1 MLLPMNLPVRPA
13 ALGAQLA
20 DLLRAR
26 IVLGELETGM
36 HLVED
41 QLAAQHDV
49 SRGPVRDAL
58 RILQAEGLVEP
69 RRRGFHVRGI
79 STHDI
84 DELYEV
90 REALEQLACRL
101 AITQRA
107 NLGECRTRLTEMF
120 AAADRGDAQ
129 AFAASDLAFH
139 ERFYVVSGNH
149 RLANIWAQ
157 LQPTFAALVEVTT
170 AQDGD
175 LHPAA
180 KDHETLLKLAEAG
193 DVDGY
198 SSQLT
203 QHLAGSRR
211 RMLQALQ
218 TRRSAQSSS

>member
-1 MLLPMNLPVRPA
+1 MLLPMNRPVRPT
-13 ALGAQLA
+13 ALGTQLA

-26 IVLGELETGM
+26 IVLGELETGV

-101 AITQRA
+101 AIAQQA
-107 NLGECRTRLTEMF
+107 NLSDCRTRLDEMF
-120 AAADRGDAQ
+120 AAADKGDAH
-129 AFAASDLAFH
+129 AFAVSDLAFH
-139 ERFYVVSGNH
+139 EHFYAVSGNH
-149 RLANIWAQ
+149 RLVNMWAQ

-180 KDHETLLKLAEAG
+180 EDHERLLELAEAG
-193 DVDGY
+193 DADGH
-198 SSQLT
+198 SSQLA

-218 TRRSAQSSS
+218 NRRFRKSSS